1 MEKEVLVKLIIS
13 TTGLSFNLIPL
24 DSATIREALKI
35 APLNSTALTV
45 AEEIPSM
52 TLPSIHNKFTFV
64 GTLIS
69 KFLYCWVN
77 LGKMSSPYGVYIP
90 IIGSL

>member
-24 DSATIREALKI
+24 DNATIREALKI

-52 TLPSIHNKFTFV
+52 EPSPSVLNKLTFV
-64 GTLIS
+64 GILIS
-69 KFLYCWVN
+69 GF
-77 LGKMSSPYGVYIP
+77 YIVR
-90 IIGSL
+90 